1 MFPSY
6 SVKSGMKF
14 LYKKDFQEVNPKK
27 LIPLKLTP
35 MLFFQN
41 YIFQRQALKP
51 WFFVTFNTIIRHI
64 FSENSI
70 EISQVIWK
78 VWRCS
83 SSILTIFINFLGFF
97 TFLCCKQTKDISMQ
111 QMILAFFFF
120 FSLQPTLNW
129 LFINCIKLFWI
140 WISASWNIKRRSNR
154 VKSGVFFFDKTL
166 NRSYLWKYDYYFNL
180 YSWRSTKYMK
190 ILWNCISPLTVT
202 YSPFTSTLTY
212 TTPLATVSISQTYIR
227 K

>member
-1 MFPSY
+1 MNVFPSY

-41 YIFQRQALKP
+41 YIFQREALKP

-78 VWRCS
+78 V
-83 SSILTIFINFLGFF
+83 
-97 TFLCCKQTKDISMQ
+97 
-111 QMILAFFFF
+111 
-120 FSLQPTLNW
+120 
-129 LFINCIKLFWI
+129 
-140 WISASWNIKRRSNR
+140 
-154 VKSGVFFFDKTL
+154 
-166 NRSYLWKYDYYFNL
+166 
-180 YSWRSTKYMK
+180 
-190 ILWNCISPLTVT
+190 
-202 YSPFTSTLTY
+202 
-212 TTPLATVSISQTYIR
+212 
-227 K
+227 